1 MYLNIIDVAY
11 MSETNCHWKSQQYYS
26 KLYKVVRKICERFH
40 LTTSE
45 TKTPWSAIY
54 KPRGTATITITNL
67 STHITSSG
75 ECLHELGRWFYTA
88 FGSSNKAQL
97 TIINDYRTCQQYI
110 NYGVSADHLQQY
122 DIREERNQEIYTIR
136 LKNDT
141 EFNRINKRSTLT

>member
-1 MYLNIIDVAY
+1 M
-11 MSETNCHWKSQQYYS
+11 
-26 KLYKVVRKICERFH
+26 VRKSCKIFH

-45 TKTPWSAIY
+45 IKTLWSIIY
-54 KPRGTATITITNL
+54 KPRGTATITITTL

-75 ECLHELGRWFYTA
+75 EDFHELGRWFYTA